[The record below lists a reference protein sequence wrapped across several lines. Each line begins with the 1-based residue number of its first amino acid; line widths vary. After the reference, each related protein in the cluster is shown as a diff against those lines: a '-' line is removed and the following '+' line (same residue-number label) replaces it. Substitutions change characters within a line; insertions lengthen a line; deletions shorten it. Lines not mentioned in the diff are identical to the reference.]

1 MNLLSSSVR
10 RSGGFT
16 LVEVVFVA
24 AMSVAVFG
32 AAALS
37 FRAISVQQT
46 RATNYGKV
54 TIGSDNLE
62 NFYGVTGT
70 DGYNTWHAPNYGRGI
85 RSEELRELFYLDVE
99 TASAVFA
106 LPRAGRSGATPSTP
120 IRPATLNLPAVTAGL
135 QVDTPASF
143 LSVLSSGLNYPD
155 AATVFSSYTG
165 LPPATA
171 KNASVFVIQPNPT
184 GDAFKYQLT
193 IRSVWEIDYAE
204 ITDGG
209 TLKGTYATVRRYVGP
224 AAGGTAATLTH
235 YYDIFYKDQSM
246 PNSDQNFPAVVSFEK
261 AARGTSAYHRAANQ
275 PFYFMWWPDPASRTF
290 AYTGAA
296 ASKLNGTAVAAT
308 NAASGYALH
317 YGQSSLFLTFPMFP
331 AAR

>member
-1 MNLLSSSVR
+1 MNLLSSSPR

-54 TIGSDNLE
+54 EIGDDNLE
-62 NFYGVTGT
+62 NFYGSTT
-70 DGYNTWHAPNYGRGI
+70 AQGYWYAPNYGRGI
-85 RSEELRELFYLDVE
+85 RAEELRELFYLDVE

-106 LPRAGRSGATPSTP
+106 LPRVGRSGATP
-120 IRPATLNLPAVTAGL
+120 IRPAMLNWIPTFSSGL
-135 QVDTPASF
+135 QVDTPARF
-143 LSVLSSGLNYPD
+143 LEILSHNLNYPD
-155 AATVFSSYTG
+155 AASVFSTYTG
-165 LPPATA
+165 LPPAAA
-171 KNASVFVIQPNPT
+171 KNASVFVVQPNPT
-184 GDAFKYQLT
+184 GDAFRYQLT
-193 IRSVWEIDYAE
+193 IRSVWEIDYIE
-204 ITDGG
+204 VGG
-209 TLKGTYATVRRYVGP
+209 KGTYASVRRYVGP
-224 AAGGTAATLTH
+224 TAGGSAATLTH
-235 YYDIFYKDQSM
+235 YYDIFYKDQFM
-246 PNSDQNFPAVVSFEK
+246 PGDDLNFPAVVSFEK

-290 AYTGAA
+290 AHSGTTT
-296 ASKLNGTAVAAT
+296 KLNGTAVAAGD
-308 NAASGYALH
+308 AAKGYELH
-317 YGQSSLFLTFPMFP
+317 YGQSSLFFTFPMFP